1 MRGFG
6 IGLVNGLLGGLLGIV
21 AALLFLAIVGRV
33 IVGAA
38 AVAPP
43 EVTTLGTLLLG
54 LGIGL
59 FPFIIAIGA
68 RSPRSLLRRSM
79 IFFALEGLI
88 LAIVSYLSLGST
100 QIITGISLGFVPSI
114 SQAVADVTG
123 VTGRFDR
130 LVYPIIGGV
139 LAVVS
144 IVLFFALRGDS
155 ASASTKTAA
164 TPSPSISAR
173 TGQPLPA
180 PSATTPLSRPAAPVA
195 PPQAKKP
202 ASENDLADIET
213 MLRDLPKKS
222 GSSDIK

>member
-38 AVAPP
+38 AVAPS

-114 SQAVADVTG
+114 SQAVAVVTG
-123 VTGRFDR
+123 GFDR

-144 IVLFFALRGDS
+144 IALFFALRGDS